1 MFSTARRIA
10 GVSGLTPR
18 VLPPFNLSDQQEAFM
33 SKQVTNIAVATAT
46 LAAVA
51 AVFCRCATD
60 RVADA
65 A

>member
-1 MFSTARRIA
+1 M
-10 GVSGLTPR
+10 TPR

-33 SKQVTNIAVATAT
+33 SKQITNIAVATAT